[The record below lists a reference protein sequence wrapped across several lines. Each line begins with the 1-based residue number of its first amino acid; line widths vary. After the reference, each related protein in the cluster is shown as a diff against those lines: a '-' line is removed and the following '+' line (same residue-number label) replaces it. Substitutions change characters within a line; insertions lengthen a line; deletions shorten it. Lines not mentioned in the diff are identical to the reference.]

1 MLTRLAFALV
11 LAFAAMQV
19 APATAGQQ
27 RRADP
32 NYPSNWSWYPGL
44 PGFSSGPGYDDYGSR

>member
-11 LAFAAMQV
+11 LAFTAMQV
-19 APATAGQQ
+19 APAAAGQQ

-32 NYPSNWSWYPGL
+32 PSNWSWYPGL
-44 PGFSSGPGYDDYGSR
+44 PGFSSGPGYDGR